1 MRGTITQKFQDV
13 GDERVV
19 KKLKDLN
26 SNQIKKTFQNADLQ
40 SLSTLK
46 NFRQASMRREIT
58 VEIQK

>member
-1 MRGTITQKFQDV
+1 MHGTITQKFQDV

-19 KKLKDLN
+19 KILKDLN

>member
-1 MRGTITQKFQDV
+1 MHGTITQKFQDV

-19 KKLKDLN
+19 NKLKDLN

>member
-1 MRGTITQKFQDV
+1 MHGTITQKFQDV